1 MVQTEV
7 VLFTVLITCILLSF
21 IVGIFAFIFQYRKR
35 KMIHEAE
42 KKAMEKKYEAELLAA
57 KLEMQE
63 LTMKIIGE
71 EIHDNVG
78 QKLTLASL
86 YTQQLE
92 HRGMFPQIKPELENI
107 SGIINESLNDLR
119 KLSKDLTYPADLSND
134 LAQIVEQQ
142 CIKIRKLN
150 ICHVSFSANEG
161 EYMVPSG
168 IAHVVLR
175 IVQEFF
181 QNSLKHS
188 GCTNLFA
195 EINDKND
202 CLELELKDDGKGFDI
217 NTIMQNNNTGI
228 GLKNMQ
234 KRAALAGTSITMESA
249 PGKGSSLLIKIPHSI
264 IQNHHQ

>member
-7 VLFTVLITCILLSF
+7 VLFAVLITFILLSF
-21 IVGIFAFIFQYRKR
+21 IAGIFAFIFQYRKR
-35 KMIHEAE
+35 KLIYEAE

-57 KLEMQE
+57 RVEMQE

-92 HRGMFPQIKPELENI
+92 HAGRFPEINSALENI

-119 KLSKDLTYPADLSND
+119 KLSKDLSYPADSSNS
-134 LAQIVEQQ
+134 LPGIVEQQ
-142 CIKIRKLN
+142 CTKLSRLQV
-150 ICHVSFSANEG
+150 CGVFFSSNTD
-161 EYMVPSG
+161 EYMVPPG
-168 IAHVVLR
+168 TAHVVMR

-188 GCTNLFA
+188 GCNNLYA
-195 EINDKND
+195 QT
-202 CLELELKDDGKGFDI
+202 ELKEDCIELMLADDGKGFDM
-217 NTIMQNNNTGI
+217 NTVMQDSTSGI
-228 GLKNMQ
+228 GLHNMR
-234 KRAALAGTSITMESA
+234 KRAALIGGDFSLSSY
-249 PGKGSSLLIKIPHSI
+249 PGKGTSLRIKIPHSI
-264 IQNHHQ
+264 PQNHH